1 MKTGFL
7 RILFVAFTASML
19 SALPAVA
26 ENEQTTKVV
35 TKGIADSVALQRA
48 SISFA
53 DEVLLHDMDLSI
65 SSIDSTA
72 VPKLDYGMFN
82 VSVEGEGF
90 RFLPHGIH
98 FGGDGATIKLGYDRT
113 RIPSGY
119 TEDDIRTYYYD
130 SDKKNWVALQL
141 VEVDK
146 QQACV
151 VSKTTHFTDM
161 INGVIVAPESPE
173 TSAFTPTM
181 MNDIKAADPTSKI
194 NIIAPPTANNRGSA
208 NLQYPFEM
216 PPARNGMQPQVALS
230 YNSDGGSGWAGEGWD
245 ISIPSITVDTRWGV
259 PRYNTTYETETY
271 LLNGQMLAMMNGN
284 EMTVAH
290 RTDSV
295 QIQENRQFFMRQ
307 GGDFNL
313 IVRKGNNPSNYY
325 WEVTDRNGVKYTYGG
340 DVNAKLS
347 GSYTDVNGNQRQVIA
362 EWKLT
367 RIEEPHG
374 DFMVYEYED
383 KNTTQ
388 ETVMGGFVTSPVYL
402 KNIHVY
408 QKKNPTDSIE
418 TTTVSFLPLQENGN
432 IKLKALQANNARY
445 GFLTSS
451 NRLLGEVEVKF
462 LGETLR
468 SYPLEYH
475 NDATFHKDLLKKI
488 SHLDNNRDVVS
499 YQEFDYYNDVNIS
512 NDNIDQ
518 FKDNYEEVN
527 SSGNSSNNLLQY
539 LTDTPTALG
548 GTSTTSLGL
557 SFYAGVGVI
566 DGSQWK
572 GNTIGASYSYSHD
585 SSHGQTAF
593 IDLNGDGL
601 QDKVYVN
608 NDTVYYC
615 PQHLNL
621 NDQLFF
627 DDPVMI
633 NGIKSISTTT
643 SKTHTYSI
651 IPKIVVGWMDLTYER
666 SHEKSTSKTE
676 SSEYFHDVN
685 GDGLVD
691 FISKGKVFFNHLD
704 SLGAPTFTLNS
715 SDTPSPIFYNR
726 EIDTSFYTPD
736 IEEQNELLMSSPMI
750 DVVRVWQAPKDCNI
764 TISGFIQR
772 LLPQGEYDEDD
783 YAKAD
788 SLRVSIECNGTEWWG
803 QSIEKGDTTKYYPST
818 TPSATSLNHHVNKND
833 KIFFR
838 VQCGTDSLSNGAFD
852 NVTWSP
858 TITILETGTNQ
869 IPELHPNGYIPN
881 VYTPEEG
888 TIYDVNTFA
897 RIENCTQFN
906 LSSRFIKPITTDD
919 VVLRIIGKDDKF
931 DSLGHENPSY
941 REGIIFERIFPSTTI
956 VDTLINAVV
965 GNQQQYKNF
974 HFEISSES
982 NVDWAKVK
990 WTPSV
995 TYIEN
1000 ESDTMSI
1007 NVPAHYK
1014 LFAKCVKEGEPF
1026 WCSASDSICVV
1037 NPSVLINDQTTNG
1050 LVTVTVKSK
1059 HRLIA
1064 KHTYEIVN
1072 GDFQNNGAISFVQ
1085 TSNGYLWVEC
1095 FFHGFINE
1103 ESLGAA
1109 SYRVFKRAPQN
1120 TNLQE
1125 IRPISKAFFYAEH
1138 QDEGFGLMYRGWGGF
1153 AYNAANGR
1161 YAHPID
1167 VSLLSLPQDT
1177 TERINPLTMP
1187 FNQLGTDQGSLD
1199 KWVGQNENIYLTANE
1214 AGAARLTEQ
1223 DVQMTNPLI
1232 NGFEIVPESGA
1243 TLRGTGAAAVKQISH
1258 NSSTIVQDGYLGI
1271 LTSNIAGG
1279 FAETKQTMMD
1289 MNGDGFPDILS
1300 YGSIQYTNSS
1310 GGLSGESINIGLE
1323 KSKNT
1328 SNYIGIGGI
1337 PIGSVSNIVE
1347 LIENGNIT
1355 LQNAQTT
1362 WGAQI
1367 SESGGENTNLDEA
1380 LELFVDINGDG
1391 LPDRILSQDYSP
1403 NKCVCLNLGYSF
1415 TTPIA
1420 LNIDTIQKGLS
1431 ITGNGNVSGGAGGG
1445 ILGLTPYD
1453 KTQINKASGSFSV
1466 GVGFS
1471 DSWSRESYRL
1481 MDINGDGLPDIIKV
1495 NNAFV
1500 SNDSVA
1506 FNLGNRFD
1514 KFISLNG
1521 VNAINA
1527 SASTAASANV
1537 AFTATINIP
1546 VAHIKI
1552 CANPGASS
1560 GYSVNR
1566 PFYSLQDVDSDG
1578 FIDVVTS
1585 SNENELKVKRS
1596 SIARTNKLRTVTNS
1610 LGGTFTIDYKHNTPT
1625 YGLPGGKWVMSS
1637 VDIDYG
1643 IHGEYEIPNTK
1654 NVFVYNNGRRD
1665 RHERE
1670 FLGFGQVITKNID
1683 TEHNMSVYR
1692 QTVEEYDTC
1701 SIYTAGNLLRTYVA
1715 KPTGAKLTEVENGYY
1730 GYGLTNS
1737 VASGV
1742 NGGNY
1747 KFNND
1752 FPLWNDRGSAY
1763 FPLKYTKKLQYEGSS
1778 NGTVMSESWN
1788 SYYTHDGEHG
1798 LLKDYRYS
1806 DKGTLGNDGA
1816 GNYDY
1821 NTAIDYSNKLTGT
1834 NYYFGHP
1841 KKVTVSKGSKLYHL
1855 VEATYN
1861 NTFPTHLTSIKRAV
1875 NVKMVN
1881 QEPDG
1886 PSGPVGPTGG
1896 GSVTNPNTL
1905 PSTFYTPDTHADIQ
1919 SYGDLDY
1926 AQTNF
1931 EYDEFGNLTR
1941 VILPEGSDSTRVYY
1955 EYLYEDTL
1963 STYIREVDDI
1973 FGLNSIDMSHDFR
1986 YGITNLTIDQNG
1998 ARYLVTNDNVGRMSA
2013 VRSPNELDT
2022 DNMTM
2027 LFEYNPIA
2035 IVDNGVIIKP
2045 ASATT
2050 TYYFRRKYR
2059 NNINEE
2065 TDVKSMKITTFVDG
2079 FGRVIETRKESNI
2092 KND

>member
-1 MKTGFL
+1 MKTIFL
-7 RILFVAFTASML
+7 KILFVAFTASML

-72 VPKLDYGMFN
+72 VPELDYGMFN
-82 VSVEGEGF
+82 VSLEGEGF
-90 RFLPHGIH
+90 RFLPHGTH
-98 FGGDGATIKLGYDRT
+98 FGGDGATVRLGYDRT

-130 SDKKNWVALQL
+130 TDKKSWVALQL

-146 QQACV
+146 QQTCV
-151 VSKTTHFTDM
+151 ISKTTHFTDM

-271 LLNGQMLAMMNGN
+271 LLNGQMLATMNGN

-295 QIQENRQFFMRQ
+295 LRQDRRQFFIRQ
-307 GGDFNL
+307 GGDFSL
-313 IVRKGNNPSNYY
+313 IIREGNSIDNYY
-325 WEVTDRNGVKYTYGG
+325 WVVTDRNGVKYTYGG
-340 DVNAKLS
+340 DANARLS
-347 GSYTDVNGNQRQVIA
+347 GTYIGVDGIPRTVVA

-374 DFMVYEYED
+374 DYIEYI
-383 KNTTQ
+383 
-388 ETVMGGFVTSPVYL
+388 Y
-402 KNIHVY
+402 KNIDEDTISSNLRTKAIYLSQIIAGNAGSLPHTKVTFKNLDA
-408 QKKNPTDSIE
+408 KKT
-418 TTTVSFLPLQENGN
+418 
-432 IKLKALQANNARY
+432 IKINNARY

-451 NRLLGEVEVKF
+451 SQLLDSVLVEFKSS
-462 LGETLR
+462 GSYEKLR
-468 SYPLEYH
+468 SYKLEYE
-475 NDATFHKDLLKKI
+475 DGPFYKRLLSRV
-488 SHLDNNRDVVS
+488 SHRDNFGNEVS
-499 YQEFDYYNDVNIS
+499 YQEFDYYNDVSIS
-512 NDNIDQ
+512 NQNITQ
-518 FKDNYEEVN
+518 FEDDFETIDIG
-527 SSGNSSNNLLQY
+527 GNSSNNILQY

-548 GTSTTSLGL
+548 GTATTSWGL
-557 SFYAGVGVI
+557 SFYAGIGAI

-572 GNTIGASYSYSHD
+572 GNTVGASYSYSHD
-585 SSHGQTAF
+585 TSEGQTAF

-601 QDKVYVN
+601 PDKVYVQN
-608 NDTVYYC
+608 GNIYYC
-615 PQHLNL
+615 PQYISSN
-621 NDQLFF
+621 NNQSFF
-627 DDPVMI
+627 DNPVRV
-633 NGIKSISTTT
+633 NGISSISKTT
-643 SKTHTYSI
+643 SKTHTYSVV
-651 IPKIVVGWMDLTYER
+651 PKFVIGWMDLTGEYSR
-666 SHEKSTSKTE
+666 EKATTKTE
-676 SSEYFHDVN
+676 STEYFNDIN

-691 FISKGKVFFNHLD
+691 FVSKGKVYFNHLD
-704 SLGAPTFTLNS
+704 NNGVPTFTLS
-715 SDTPSPIFYNR
+715 SGDTPSPIIYDR
-726 EIDTSFYTPD
+726 EIDTSLYTPD
-736 IEEQNELLMSSPMI
+736 IEEQHELLQNSPMI

-764 TISGFIQR
+764 IISGFIQR
-772 LLPQGEYDEDD
+772 ILPQGQYDEDE

-788 SLRVSIECNGTEWWG
+788 SLRVSIECNGDEWWG
-803 QSIEKGDTTKYYPST
+803 QSIEKGDTTKYYPSST
-818 TPSATSLNHHVNKND
+818 SSASSLDHYVNKDD

-852 NVTWSP
+852 NVKWSP
-858 TITILETGTNQ
+858 IITILETETNP
-869 IPELHPNGYIPN
+869 IPELHPNGYESN

-888 TIYDVNTFA
+888 AIYDVNTFA

-906 LSSRFIKPITTDD
+906 LSGIFIKPITTDD
-919 VVLRIIGKDDKF
+919 VVIRIIGKDDKY
-931 DSLGHENPSY
+931 DSLGNENPNY
-941 REGIIFERIFPSTTI
+941 REGIVFEQIFPSTTI

-965 GNQQQYKNF
+965 VNQQLYKNF

-990 WTPSV
+990 WIPSV

-1000 ESDTMSI
+1000 SSDTISI

-1014 LFAKCVKEGEPF
+1014 LYATCVNEGEPF
-1026 WCSASDSICVV
+1026 WCSASDSICVI
-1037 NPSVLINDQTTNG
+1037 NPFLLINDQSLNG
-1050 LVTVTVKSK
+1050 QVTVTVKSR

-1072 GDFQNNGAISFVQ
+1072 GVFQNNEAISFVK
-1085 TSNGYLWVEC
+1085 TSNGFLWVE
-1095 FFHGFINE
+1095 FFFNGIVNE
-1103 ESLGAA
+1103 ESFVSAT
-1109 SYRVFKRAPQN
+1109 YRVSKRAPQN
-1120 TNLQE
+1120 SNLQE
-1125 IRPISKAFFYAEH
+1125 LIPRGKAYFYAEH

-1187 FNQLGTDQGSLD
+1187 FNQLGTDQGSLN
-1199 KWVGQNENIYLTANE
+1199 KWVGQNGNIYLTAYE

-1223 DVQMTNPLI
+1223 DVKMTNPLI
-1232 NGFEIVPESGA
+1232 NEFEIASESGT
-1243 TLRGTGAAAVKQISH
+1243 TLTGTGAKAINQIS
-1258 NSSTIVQDGYLGI
+1258 NSSSTIDQEGFLSL
-1271 LTSNIAGG
+1271 LTFNQAEGA
-1279 FAETKQTMMD
+1279 AETKQTMMD
-1289 MNGDGFPDILS
+1289 LNGDGFPDILS
-1300 YGSIQYTNSS
+1300 YGTVQYTNSH
-1310 GGLSGESINIGLE
+1310 GGLSGEIINIELE
-1323 KSKNT
+1323 KSNN
-1328 SNYIGIGGI
+1328 SSSYRGIGGI
-1337 PIGSVSNIVE
+1337 PVGSVSNIIE
-1347 LIENGNIT
+1347 LIKNGNVA
-1355 LQNAQTT
+1355 LQNAQTE
-1362 WGAQI
+1362 WGAQM
-1367 SESGGENTNLDEA
+1367 SVNGGENRNYDEA
-1380 LELFVDINGDG
+1380 VVQFIDVNGDG
-1391 LPDRILSQDYSP
+1391 LPDKVTSLNDSS
-1403 NKCVCLNLGYSF
+1403 NKFVCLNMGYSF
-1415 TTPIA
+1415 TSPVSW
-1420 LNIDTIQKGLS
+1420 NMETIQKGS
-1431 ITGNGNVSGGAGGG
+1431 SVTGNGNVSGGAGGG
-1445 ILGLTPYD
+1445 ILGVTNNNTTN
-1453 KTQINKASGSFSV
+1453 TQINKASGSFSV
-1466 GVGFS
+1466 GIGFS
-1471 DSWSRESYRL
+1471 DSWSYESYRL
-1481 MDINGDGLPDIIKV
+1481 LDVNGDGLPDKIKTTG
-1495 NNAFV
+1495 NDFT

-1506 FNLGNRFD
+1506 LNLGDRFD
-1514 KFISLNG
+1514 DFVLLNG
-1521 VNAINA
+1521 INAI
-1527 SASTAASANV
+1527 SASSSSAASANV
-1537 AFTATINIP
+1537 AFTVTINIP
-1546 VAHIKI
+1546 IAHIKI
-1552 CANPGASS
+1552 CANPGASL

-1566 PFYSLQDVDSDG
+1566 PFYSLQDVDGDG

-1585 SNENELKVKRS
+1585 SSENDLKVRKS

-1654 NVFVYNNGRRD
+1654 NVFEYNNGRRD

-1670 FLGFGQVITKNID
+1670 FLGFGEVVTKNID
-1683 TEHNMSVYR
+1683 TRDMSLYR

-1730 GYGLTNS
+1730 SYGLTNS
-1737 VASGV
+1737 AANGV
-1742 NGGNY
+1742 NGGKY
-1747 KFNND
+1747 KFNEN
-1752 FPLWNDRGSAY
+1752 FKLWNDRGSV
-1763 FPLKYTKKLQYEGSS
+1763 FSPLKYTKNLQYEGSS

-1788 SYYTHDGEHG
+1788 SYYTRNGEHG

-1955 EYLYEDTL
+1955 EYIYEDTL

>member
-1 MKTGFL
+1 MKTNYYKM
-7 RILFVAFTASML
+7 LFSAIVAAML

-26 ENEQTTKVV
+26 QNEQISKVV
-35 TKGIADSVALQRA
+35 TKGVSDSVALQRT
-48 SISFA
+48 SIYFGE
-53 DEVLLHDMDLSI
+53 EVLLHDMNLSI
-65 SSIDSTA
+65 AVLDSTSI
-72 VPKLDYGMFN
+72 PELDYGMFN

-130 SDKKNWVALQL
+130 TDKKNWVALQL

-194 NIIAPPTANNRGSA
+194 NIITPPTANNRGSA
-208 NLQYPFEM
+208 NLQYQFEM

-245 ISIPSITVDTRWGV
+245 ISIPSITIDTRWGV

-295 QIQENRQFFMRQ
+295 LRQENRQFFMRQ
-307 GGDFNL
+307 GGDFSL
-313 IVRKGNNPSNYY
+313 IIREGDSIDNYY
-325 WEVTDRNGVKYTYGG
+325 WVVTDRNGVKYTYGG
-340 DVNAKLS
+340 DANARLS
-347 GSYTDVNGNQRQVIA
+347 GAYIGVDGIPRTVVA

-374 DFMVYEYED
+374 DYMVYEYEN
-383 KNTTQ
+383 KSNTQ
-388 ETVMGGFVTSPVYL
+388 ETVLGSFITSPVYL

-408 QKKNPTDSIE
+408 QKKNPADSVE
-418 TTTVSFLPLQENGN
+418 TTTVSFLPLQDNGN

-475 NDATFHKDLLKKI
+475 NDTTFHKDLLRKI
-488 SHLDNNRDVVS
+488 THLDDNGQMVS

-512 NDNIDQ
+512 NDNINQ
-518 FKDNYEEVN
+518 FKDSYETIN
-527 SSGNSSNNLLQY
+527 SSGSSANNILQY
-539 LTDTPTALG
+539 LTDTPTTLG
-548 GTSTTSLGL
+548 GTATKSLGL
-557 SFYAGVGVI
+557 SFYAGVGII

-585 SSHGQTAF
+585 SSYGQTVF

-601 QDKVYVN
+601 QDKVYVHD
-608 NDTVYYC
+608 DTVYYC

-627 DDPVMI
+627 GNPVKI
-633 NGIKSISTTT
+633 NGITSISKTT

-651 IPKIVVGWMDLTYER
+651 LPKFIVGWMDLTYEKGK
-666 SHEKSTSKTE
+666 EKSVTKTE
-676 SSEYFHDVN
+676 STEYFSDIN

-691 FISKGKVFFNHLD
+691 FVSKGKVYFNHLD
-704 SLGAPTFTLNS
+704 SIGVPTFTQNS

-726 EIDTSFYTPD
+726 EIDTSFFTPNQ
-736 IEEQNELLMSSPMI
+736 EEQNELIQSSPMI
-750 DVVRVWQAPKDCNI
+750 DVVRVWQSPKNCNI
-764 TISGFIQR
+764 NISGFVQR
-772 LLPQGEYDEDD
+772 ILPQGQYDEDE

-788 SLRVSIECNGTEWWG
+788 SLHVSIEKNGVEWW
-803 QSIEKGDTTKYYPST
+803 SRTIEKGDTTKYYPS
-818 TPSATSLNHHVNKND
+818 SNNFHVNKND

-852 NVTWSP
+852 NVRWSP
-858 TITILETGTNQ
+858 IINITDSVTNVF
-869 IPELHPNGYIPN
+869 PSYLPNGYDSFE
-881 VYTPEEG
+881 YKPEEG
-888 TIYDVNTFA
+888 AIYDVNTFA
-897 RIENCTQFN
+897 RIENCNQFN
-906 LSSRFIKPITTDD
+906 LSGRFIKPSTTDD
-919 VVLRIIGKDDKF
+919 IVIRIIGKDDKY
-931 DSLGHENPSY
+931 DSLGTLNSNY
-941 REGIIFERIFPSTTI
+941 REGIVFERIFPSTTI
-956 VDTLINAVV
+956 ADTLINAVV
-965 GNQQQYKNF
+965 SNQQQYKNF
-974 HFEISSES
+974 YFEITSES

-990 WTPSV
+990 WIPSV
-995 TYIEN
+995 TYIGN
-1000 ESDTMSI
+1000 DLDTISL
-1007 NVPAHYK
+1007 NVPAHYR
-1014 LFAKCVKEGEPF
+1014 LYAKCLKEGTPF
-1026 WCSASDSICVV
+1026 LCTVSDSIWVV
-1037 NPSVLINDQTTNG
+1037 SPTISFNNQALTGQ
-1050 LVTVTVKSK
+1050 VTMTVKSK
-1059 HRLIA
+1059 NRLVA
-1064 KHTYEIVN
+1064 KHTYNIDGGVLQMDEVL
-1072 GDFQNNGAISFVQ
+1072 SFVP
-1085 TSNGYLWVEC
+1085 TSNVFLWVEY
-1095 FFHGFINE
+1095 FFDGLVDDGSFSNAQY
-1103 ESLGAA
+1103 S
-1109 SYRVFKRAPQN
+1109 VFKRAPQN
-1120 TNLQE
+1120 
-1125 IRPISKAFFYAEH
+1125 PILHQVISQAPAYFYAEH

-1153 AYNAANGR
+1153 AYNSSNGR
-1161 YAHPID
+1161 YAQPIE
-1167 VSLLSLPQDT
+1167 VSLLTLPQDT
-1177 TERINPLTMP
+1177 TARINPLTMP
-1187 FNQLGTDQGSLD
+1187 FNQLGTDQTSLN
-1199 KWVGQNENIYLTANE
+1199 KWIGPNENIYLTANE

-1223 DVQMTNPLI
+1223 DVQMINPLI
-1232 NGFEIVPESGA
+1232 NGFEIAPESGI
-1243 TLRGTGAAAVKQISH
+1243 TLKGTGAAAIKQISK
-1258 NSSTIVQDGYLGI
+1258 NSSTIVQEGFLGI
-1271 LTSNIAGG
+1271 LTSNKADG

-1300 YGSIQYTNSS
+1300 YGSIQYTNSY

-1323 KSKNT
+1323 KTKNS

-1367 SESGGENTNLDEA
+1367 SVSGGENTNLDEA

-1391 LPDRILSQDYSP
+1391 LPDRILSQNYLS

-1420 LNIDTIQKGLS
+1420 LDIDTIQKGLS
-1431 ITGNGNVSGGAGGG
+1431 ITGNGNISGGAGGG
-1445 ILGLTPYD
+1445 ILGQTLYD
-1453 KTQINKASGSFSV
+1453 KTQINKASGSFSA

-1471 DSWSRESYRL
+1471 DSWSSESYKL
-1481 MDINGDGLPDIIKV
+1481 MDINGDGLPDKIKA
-1495 NNAFV
+1495 NNTFI

-1521 VNAINA
+1521 VNAINE
-1527 SASTAASANV
+1527 SSSTAASANV

-1546 VAHIKI
+1546 IAHIKI
-1552 CANPGASS
+1552 CANPGASL

-1566 PFYSLQDVDSDG
+1566 PYYSLQDVDGDG

-1585 SNENELKVKRS
+1585 SNENELRVKRS
-1596 SIARTNKLRTVTNS
+1596 KIARTNKLKTVTNS

-1643 IHGEYEIPNTK
+1643 IHGDYEIPNTK
-1654 NVFVYNNGRRD
+1654 NVFEYYNGRRD

-1670 FLGFGQVITKNID
+1670 FLGFGEVITKNID
-1683 TEHNMSVYR
+1683 TRDMSLYR

-1715 KPTGAKLTEVENGYY
+1715 KPTGVKLTEVENGYY
-1730 GYGLTNS
+1730 SYGLTNS
-1737 VASGV
+1737 VSNGV
-1742 NGGNY
+1742 NGGEY
-1747 KFNND
+1747 KFNEN
-1752 FPLWNDRGSAY
+1752 FQLWNDRGSA
-1763 FPLKYTKKLQYEGSS
+1763 FSPLKYTKNLQYEGST
-1778 NGTVMSESWN
+1778 NGTVMSQSWN
-1788 SYYTHDGEHG
+1788 SYYTRDGEHG

-1806 DKGTLGNDGA
+1806 DKGTLGNDGV

-1821 NTAIDYSNKLTGT
+1821 NTAIDYSNKLTDT

-1841 KKVTVSKGSKLYHL
+1841 KKVIVSKGSTLYHL

-1861 NTFPTHLTSIKRAV
+1861 NTFPTHLTSVKRAV

-1931 EYDEFGNLTR
+1931 EYDDFGNLTR

-1955 EYLYEDTL
+1955 EYIYEDTL

>member
-1 MKTGFL
+1 MKTIFL

-72 VPKLDYGMFN
+72 VPELDYGMFN

-90 RFLPHGIH
+90 RFLPHGTH
-98 FGGDGATIKLGYDRT
+98 FGGDGATVRLGYDRT

-130 SDKKNWVALQL
+130 TDKKSWVALQL

-146 QQACV
+146 QQTCV
-151 VSKTTHFTDM
+151 ISKTTHFTDM

-259 PRYNTTYETETY
+259 PRYNTTYESETY

-295 QIQENRQFFMRQ
+295 QRQENRQFFMRQ

-313 IVRKGNNPSNYY
+313 IVRKGNNPSNYF

-340 DVNAKLS
+340 DANAKLS

-408 QKKNPTDSIE
+408 QKKNPIDSIE
-418 TTTVSFLPLQENGN
+418 TTTVSFLPLQENEN
-432 IKLKALQANNARY
+432 LKLKALQANNARY

-462 LGETLR
+462 FGETLR

-475 NDATFHKDLLKKI
+475 NDTTFHKDLLRKI
-488 SHLDNNRDVVS
+488 THLDDTGHIIS
-499 YQEFDYYNDVNIS
+499 YQVFDYYNDVNLNGNNIFHNDSYSIS
-512 NDNIDQ
+512 NLNGKEFDNFEFFGALSDSDHYS
-518 FKDNYEEVN
+518 K
-527 SSGNSSNNLLQY
+527 
-539 LTDTPTALG
+539 PTGLG
-548 GTSTTSLGL
+548 GTKIESIGTTL
-557 SFYAGVGVI
+557 YTGVGWGTTLGK
-566 DGSQWK
+566 DF
-572 GNTIGASYSYSHD
+572 TAGASFGYNQSTSE
-585 SSHGQTAF
+585 GQMAL
-593 IDLNGDGL
+593 IDIDGDGL
-601 QDKVYVN
+601 SDMVYKE
-608 NDTVYYC
+608 NDGLYYC
-615 PQHLNL
+615 PQTIVN
-621 NDQLFF
+621 NTTTFGNKIKIQSNGVSVSNFSRNKSSS
-627 DDPVMI
+627 I
-633 NGIKSISTTT
+633 TGGIKG
-643 SKTHTYSI
+643 YMAI
-651 IPKIVVGWMDLTYER
+651 IEAGADMM
-666 SHEKSTSKTE
+666 SSTSKTTH
-676 SSEYFHDVN
+676 YFSDVN
-685 GDGLVD
+685 SDGLVD
-691 FISKGKVFFNHLD
+691 IVSNGQVLFNYINE
-704 SLGAPTFTLNS
+704 SGIPTFTS
-715 SDTPSPIFYNR
+715 SSGDTPSPINNNGTINVSYFQDLR
-726 EIDTSFYTPD
+726 ESQDSLVQY
-736 IEEQNELLMSSPMI
+736 SPMQ
-750 DVVRVWQAPKDCNI
+750 DVVRFWEAPINGNVIINSKVRL
-764 TISGFIQR
+764 IQPV
-772 LLPQGEYDEDD
+772 LSDTTTEEYQNRDGVH
-783 YAKAD
+783 
-788 SLRVSIECNGTEWWG
+788 VSIENDSNVIWDED
-803 QSIEKGDTTKYYPST
+803 IEKNNYNEHIALDSITLDYPIVS
-818 TPSATSLNHHVNKND
+818 VNKGD
-833 KIFFR
+833 KIYFR
-838 VQCGTDSLSNGAFD
+838 LQCGRESTSNGD
-852 NVTWSP
+852 YDKVNWET
-858 TITILETGTNQ
+858 TITYTDHLNDTICD
-869 IPELHPNGYIPN
+869 PNGYLKYSYSYNADSI
-881 VYTPEEG
+881 
-888 TIYDVNTFA
+888 
-897 RIENCTQFN
+897 
-906 LSSRFIKPITTDD
+906 SSGFGMVIINDSSSIIGSFYKPLTTDD
-919 VVLRIIGKDDKF
+919 VKLSIYNMTINP
-931 DSLGHENPSY
+931 DSTLSSTQVY
-941 REGIIFERIFPSTTI
+941 QRIFNW
-956 VDTLINAVV
+956 DTLYNDTLNISLPASCNS
-965 GNQQQYKNF
+965 GYLF
-974 HFEISSES
+974 FEISSDS
-982 NVDWAKVK
+982 NIAWEKIK
-990 WTPSV
+990 WSPVLRTITNENDTINVACIPQKNIFNKQIRPS
-995 TYIEN
+995 IPRQFDN
-1000 ESDTMSI
+1000 EYYRYKPIISI
-1007 NVPAHYK
+1007 NDNVASNSINGSLILTIKSSNSRVAKKYIQIINGEIHQDYYSWLNVPDGTTLWFDYFTEDTI
-1014 LFAKCVKEGEPF
+1014 LAKNISVITELIHETVTPET
-1026 WCSASDSICVV
+1026 SDSVDLR
-1037 NPSVLINDQTTNG
+1037 S
-1050 LVTVTVKSK
+1050 
-1059 HRLIA
+1059 
-1064 KHTYEIVN
+1064 IVN
-1072 GDFQNNGAISFVQ
+1072 RVLS
-1085 TSNGYLWVEC
+1085 
-1095 FFHGFINE
+1095 GFYTFADE
-1103 ESLGAA
+1103 TESLN
-1109 SYRVFKRAPQN
+1109 SN
-1120 TNLQE
+1120 
-1125 IRPISKAFFYAEH
+1125 
-1138 QDEGFGLMYRGWGGF
+1138 YRGWGQF
-1153 AYNAANGR
+1153 IYNGANGR
-1161 YAHPID
+1161 YGLPID
-1167 VSLLSLPQDT
+1167 ENLLHFSKDT
-1177 TERINPLTMP
+1177 TNRDYYNPLTMP
-1187 FNQLGTDQGSLD
+1187 FSQFTIDSKDPTRL
-1199 KWVGQNENIYLTANE
+1199 VGPKPDIFVQCDTMST
-1214 AGAARLTEQ
+1214 ARLG
-1223 DVQMTNPLI
+1223 DNNVIPLNVFESLNTTFI
-1232 NGFEIVPESGA
+1232 PDNSNNGRIP
-1243 TLRGTGAAAVKQISH
+1243 GTGARGLTLVTKSK
-1258 NSSTIVQDGYLGI
+1258 SSDA
-1271 LTSNIAGG
+1271 IAGLSASVVSLSG
-1279 FAETKQTMMD
+1279 NVASGESITKNAFMD
-1289 MNGDGFPDILS
+1289 MNGDGFPDIITDQ
-1300 YGSIQYTNSS
+1300 SIQYTNTIGGFANGDTLVFRLFSPQKPKLEMKSENNSNSFGFGGQYIFSHSKSS
-1310 GGLSGESINIGLE
+1310 NVSIDHSRGASSFSGDSSINDERTAFSYLDINGDGLQDMLSVTGNKLCVRLNLGYYFTSPFQLE
-1323 KSKNT
+1323 DIDSIQT
-1328 SNYIGIGGI
+1328 SNTGTKSLGVGGNFNYKSSSFAGGAGISSSTSKEKRSFI
-1337 PIGSVSNIVE
+1337 
-1347 LIENGNIT
+1347 
-1355 LQNAQTT
+1355 
-1362 WGAQI
+1362 
-1367 SESGGENTNLDEA
+1367 
-1380 LELFVDINGDG
+1380 DINGDG
-1391 LPDRILSQDYSP
+1391 LPDRLYVD
-1403 NKCVCLNLGYSF
+1403 
-1415 TTPIA
+1415 
-1420 LNIDTIQKGLS
+1420 S
-1431 ITGNGNVSGGAGGG
+1431 ITNLVVVRLNTGTGFDNPTNLIASDA
-1445 ILGLTPYD
+1445 
-1453 KTQINKASGSFSV
+1453 INTTTSSSLSANIAST
-1466 GVGFS
+1466 
-1471 DSWSRESYRL
+1471 
-1481 MDINGDGLPDIIKV
+1481 
-1495 NNAFV
+1495 
-1500 SNDSVA
+1500 
-1506 FNLGNRFD
+1506 FNLTLPFNI
-1514 KFISLNG
+1514 KIAITPG
-1521 VNAINA
+1521 VNTGKTM
-1527 SASTAASANV
+1527 S
-1537 AFTATINIP
+1537 
-1546 VAHIKI
+1546 
-1552 CANPGASS
+1552 
-1560 GYSVNR
+1560 R
-1566 PFYSLQDVDSDG
+1566 PRFELRDIDGDG
-1578 FIDVVTS
+1578 FIDILES
-1585 SNENELKVKRS
+1585 DIENQLRVKRS
-1596 SIARTNKLRTVTNS
+1596 TIARTNKLKTVTNS

-1643 IHGEYEIPNTK
+1643 IHGAYEIPNTK
-1654 NVFVYNNGRRD
+1654 NVFEYKNGRRD

-1692 QTVEEYDTC
+1692 QTIEEYDTC

-1730 GYGLTNS
+1730 SYGLTNS
-1737 VASGV
+1737 VANGV
-1742 NGGNY
+1742 NGGKY
-1747 KFNND
+1747 KFNEN
-1752 FPLWNDRGSAY
+1752 FQLWNDRGSAY
-1763 FPLKYTKKLQYEGSS
+1763 SPLKYTKNLQYEGSS

-1788 SYYTHDGEHG
+1788 SYYTRNGEHG

-1834 NYYFGHP
+1834 NYYFGRP
-1841 KKVTVSKGSKLYHL
+1841 KKVTVSKNSTLYHL
-1855 VEATYN
+1855 VEATYS

-1881 QEPDG
+1881 QEPDE

-1896 GSVTNPNTL
+1896 GSVSNPNTL
-1905 PSTFYTPDTHADIQ
+1905 PSTFYTPDSHEEIQ

-1931 EYDEFGNLTR
+1931 EYDDSGNLTR
-1941 VILPEGSDSTRVYY
+1941 VLLPEGSDSTRVYY
-1955 EYLYEDTL
+1955 EYIYEDTL